1 MRHTDGWTEVISAEG
16 GRGMV
21 PTTFVEIAGADPEA
35 LAARRAVAIKV
46 FTMLD
51 AVGKAERFDELAAV
65 TRAYSA
71 GRVEAGFLR
80 DSLVRIAGHDVG
92 RKSCVDVASLLGT
105 ERREALLAVA
115 KVAQPRT
122 EVGWTATD
130 PDARP
135 IEWTP
140 ANEQQD
146 TRSALFEDD
155 DVFSSSNT
163 DNNDW
168 IKELSRRRAA
178 ERQKPKPESQ
188 RREVAPAE
196 EPDPFAT
203 ASAPPSNSSN
213 PFSSDVAAGAT
224 ASEMASPAHCDERE
238 ILLSRSHGVGAYNPQ
253 VVERLQRLREDE
265 ELAARLQREEDEH
278 ARRAAAARAG
288 IHIPPHPEDVQDTS
302 ADRFGAAPTPARDEQ
317 DSDFWGSLFG
327 SNTEISN
334 APQSDVTATAQPDYP
349 TSGAGVWNS
358 IFGASPTAAPP
369 ASSPYGQQ
377 REPSMVDRARQEL
390 EDERLARQLQ
400 AEEEQAFGG
409 QSPRSTIQAPRPDA
423 TSRTPSASSRTD
435 SGSRRSRPS
444 PSNSFSTPA
453 YASTIQT
460 QPQPSA
466 QPTSADL
473 GLFRCGA
480 CSETMHVR
488 NAVPGAQFACPLCG
502 RMNTI

>member
-1 MRHTDGWTEVISAEG
+1 MRHTDGWTEVISTEG

-35 LAARRAVAIKV
+35 LDARRAVAIKV

-92 RKSCVDVASLLGT
+92 RRCCVDVAPLLGT

-115 KVAQPRT
+115 KVAQRHT

-135 IEWTP
+135 VEWTP

-146 TRSALFEDD
+146 ARSALFEDD
-155 DVFSSSNT
+155 DVFSSST
-163 DNNDW
+163 PDNNDW
-168 IKELSRRRAA
+168 IKELSRQRAA

-188 RREVAPAE
+188 HREIAPAGE
-196 EPDPFAT
+196 SDPFGT
-203 ASAPPSNSSN
+203 ASAPPSSASN
-213 PFSSDVAAGAT
+213 QFSSDLT

-288 IHIPPHPEDVQDTS
+288 IHIPPHPEDLQDTS
-302 ADRFGAAPTPARDEQ
+302 ADRFAAAPTPGRDDQ

-327 SNTEISN
+327 SNAET
-334 APQSDVTATAQPDYP
+334 PTQSDATATAHPDYP

-358 IFGASPTAAPP
+358 IFGASPAPATP
-369 ASSPYGQQ
+369 DSSPQAQ
-377 REPSMVDRARQEL
+377 RREPSMVDRARQEL

-400 AEEEQAFGG
+400 AEEERAIGG
-409 QSPRSTIQAPRPDA
+409 PSPRSTTQAPRPDPS
-423 TSRTPSASSRTD
+423 SRTPTTSSRPD
-435 SGSRRSRPS
+435 SSRSRPS
-444 PSNSFSTPA
+444 TSTTYRNP
-453 YASTIQT
+453 YDSTIQT
-460 QPQPSA
+460 QP

-480 CSETMHVR
+480 CNETMHVR

-502 RMNTI
+502 AMNTI